1 MRKLGQTDFHL
12 PRKQMVERQLIAR
25 GIKDPLVLQAMSK
38 VPRHIFVDEALAFRA
53 YGDCPLPIGEQQTI
67 SQPYIVAQMTEALEL
82 KGHERVLEIGTG
94 SAYQAA
100 ILAEICY
107 RVYTVERLR
116 PLMIKARQLL
126 EQQEYRNIIVRLS
139 DGTWGWPEQA
149 PFEAIIVT
157 AGSPEIPSPLIEQ
170 LRPGGRMVV
179 PVGKTKQSQDL
190 IKITKDAT
198 GRVTRFN
205 LGECRFVDLVGQYGW
220 NPTDGGR
227 G

>member
-12 PRKQMVERQLIAR
+12 PRKQMVERQLISR
-25 GIKDPLVLQAMSK
+25 GITDALVLKAMSK
-38 VPRHIFVDEALAFRA
+38 VPRHLFVDEALAYRA

-67 SQPYIVAQMTEALEL
+67 SQPYIVARMTEALEL
-82 KGHERVLEIGTG
+82 KGSERVLEIGTG

-107 RVYTVERLR
+107 RVYTIERIR
-116 PLMIKARQLL
+116 PLMIRARQLL
-126 EQQEYRNIIVRLS
+126 EQQGYRNIIVRFS

-149 PFEAIIVT
+149 PFDAIIVT
-157 AGSPEIPSPLIEQ
+157 AGSPGIPAPLIEQ
-170 LRPGGRMVV
+170 LGSGGRMVV

-198 GRVTRFN
+198 GRVTKSN

-220 NPTDGGR
+220 TPGEGLR
-227 G
+227 